1 MVRSSQEAD
10 RIAVTWGRIQRLS
23 LRLHDAVSIPSPRQQ
38 ASLGH
43 HNRMPGFWSRL
54 LFSYGLHVC
63 FSWFLLPAS
72 LGETP
77 FYPKKLKGS
86 YNGGVRL
93 LLLQSSWKKAP
104 AWGGGFNSTW
114 MMTGF
119 VLFFYHHAT
128 ENRRLGIK
136 QMQSQSQ
143 KGEHGRGLEQ
153 IYPGLPSL

>member
-1 MVRSSQEAD
+1 M
-10 RIAVTWGRIQRLS
+10 WGRIQRLR

-54 LFSYGLHVC
+54 LFSYGLHVY

-77 FYPKKLKGS
+77 FYPKKPKGS

-93 LLLQSSWKKAP
+93 LLLQSSWRKAP

-119 VLFFYHHAT
+119 VFFFT
-128 ENRRLGIK
+128 TMPLKTDVWELSKCNPNLRRENMDEVLSRSTLGCHLYEVCNGTASPI
-136 QMQSQSQ
+136 
-143 KGEHGRGLEQ
+143 
-153 IYPGLPSL
+153 